1 MRYRIWLTAILAWT
15 LAGAAAAPA
24 QTQPSPES
32 LAAARELVTA
42 ARMDEAMRGIFP
54 VIMQQLKPA
63 IAQGRPEVERDLETL
78 MPLFVS
84 IVNERLPEF
93 AELMAGIYATN
104 FTAAELREVTAF
116 YRTPTGQKFVQSQ
129 TVLAQKSMAVGQQFA
144 QKLFGDMQERIKQ
157 ELRKKG
163 HTL

>member
-1 MRYRIWLTAILAWT
+1 MTHRIWLTALLVWT
-15 LAGAAAAPA
+15 LAGAASSPAPA
-24 QTQPSPES
+24 QTSPES
-32 LAAARELVTA
+32 LAAARELVTT

-54 VIMQQLKPA
+54 VFMQQLKPA

-78 MPLFVS
+78 MPLFVGM
-84 IVNERLPEF
+84 VNDRLPEF
-93 AELMAGIYATN
+93 VELVAGIYASN
-104 FTAAELREVTAF
+104 FTAAELREVTGF

-129 TVLAQKSMAVGQQFA
+129 TVLAQQSMVAGQQFA

-163 HTL
+163 HAL